1 MDSGPFCIWSITG
14 AEDARLQA
22 FRGLK
27 HRKLPA
33 DIVLAEGALMAKTE
47 LA

>member
-1 MDSGPFCIWSITG
+1 MDSGHICICSVTE
-14 AEDARLQA
+14 AEDARLEA

-33 DIVLAEGALMAKTE
+33 DIVLAEGALMAKTS
-47 LA
+47 